1 MKTMNDE
8 PEQLRREHMMGMTFK
23 AIAEKY
29 YMDQRTAKRYVEM
42 NLPLSELEHRSYTS
56 KLDPYKPVIDEEIQ
70 KDGWK
75 YKSLYD
81 SLKENGYTGSYH
93 LLYRYVR
100 RRIIELEEINPPAA
114 VPQTPS
120 EGMISVVTGPA
131 NPGTIEERIRKE
143 KEHAANHT

>member
-1 MKTMNDE
+1 MNDE
-8 PEQLRREHMMGMTFK
+8 PQQLRREHMMGMTFK
-23 AIAEKY
+23 AIAEKH

-93 LLYRYVR
+93 LLYRFVR
-100 RRIIELEEINPPAA
+100 RRILELEEMKPATA
-114 VPQTPS
+114 SQAS
-120 EGMISVVTGPA
+120 EESTISAVTGPA
-131 NPGTIEERIRKE
+131 DPVTIEERIRKE

>member
-1 MKTMNDE
+1 MNDE
-8 PEQLRREHMMGMTFK
+8 PQQLRREHMMGMTFK
-23 AIAEKY
+23 AIAEKH

-56 KLDPYKPVIDEEIQ
+56 KLDPYKPVIDKEIQ

-93 LLYRYVR
+93 LLYRFVR
-100 RRIIELEEINPPAA
+100 RRILELEEMKPATA
-114 VPQTPS
+114 SQAS
-120 EGMISVVTGPA
+120 EESTISAVTGPA
-131 NPGTIEERIRKE
+131 DPVTIEERIRKE
-143 KEHAANHT
+143 KEHAANLA

>member
-1 MKTMNDE
+1 MNDE
-8 PEQLRREHMMGMTFK
+8 PQQLRREHMMGMTFK
-23 AIAEKY
+23 AIAEKH

-93 LLYRYVR
+93 LLYRFVR
-100 RRIIELEEINPPAA
+100 RRILELEEMKPATA
-114 VPQTPS
+114 SQAS
-120 EGMISVVTGPA
+120 EESTISAVTGPA
-131 NPGTIEERIRKE
+131 DPVTIEERIRKE
-143 KEHAANHT
+143 KEHAANLA

>member
-1 MKTMNDE
+1 MNDA

-23 AIAEKY
+23 AIAEKH

-56 KLDPYKPVIDEEIQ
+56 KLDPYKPFIDDEIQ
-70 KDGWK
+70 KEGWK
-75 YKSLYD
+75 YKPLYD

-100 RRIIELEEINPPAA
+100 KRIIELEEINLPAA
-114 VPQTPS
+114 EPQTPS
-120 EGMISVVTGPA
+120 EDMISAVTVPA
-131 NPGTIEERIRKE
+131 DPCTIEERIRKE
-143 KEHAANHT
+143 KEHAANRA

>member
-70 KDGWK
+70 KDGSK

-100 RRIIELEEINPPAA
+100 RRIVELEEMSHAA
-114 VPQTPS
+114 ASLASPES
-120 EGMISVVTGPA
+120 MISAVAGPA
-131 NPGTIEERIRKE
+131 DPVTIEERIRKE
-143 KEHAANHT
+143 KEHAANLA